1 MAYARGSVDTVNFR
15 RLEAMRPGHGFVRD
29 FAVHHVDVADERRLF
44 LAGRRARIH
53 ELRPGLLVLGVGMT
67 RARGQQ
73 RDAIFLFF
81 DFFGKADDH
90 RLPPRYQSGR
100 PSQLRPAC
108 SGSVASTC
116 RFKIAFVAAGALA
129 SRAEAVYENKM

>member
-67 RARGQQ
+67 RARDDNHLAIYPAVTNEADQVDGVHQMRRPGTGFGQCG
-73 RDAIFLFF
+73 L
-81 DFFGKADDH
+81 
-90 RLPPRYQSGR
+90 GR
-100 PSQLRPAC
+100 EC
-108 SGSVASTC
+108 
-116 RFKIAFVAAGALA
+116 
-129 SRAEAVYENKM
+129 